1 MYLATQKDKSIAI
14 ILPDLAVIGAQRVA
28 IEFGKKLIE
37 SGYRVDWVC
46 GGGGAWEGELDASQV
61 RDFRPKVFKLIRGLR
76 ILESYFRL
84 GIVLARQKHDFVI
97 CVTPLLNRVV
107 CGFRLLKLFRGRL
120 IIEEHAYPPRS
131 YQDEFPNKIV
141 RLFYFHTEWLYRY
154 ADILRVLTNHTKN
167 YYKERYPDI
176 NSVAFPNLM
185 DISRIFEDS
194 ECVVESKKLFDLVY
208 LGRFT
213 TQKNIK
219 FLLDCF
225 AELVKRID
233 CTMGIIG
240 YGPQKDELIQKVK
253 DLKLE
258 RHIQF
263 IDTGPSNFSILRHAK
278 VFPLV
283 SLWEGF
289 PLVLVEA
296 MALETA
302 VVAVDCKTGP
312 RDLLGDGSERGWL
325 VPEGDPIAFVY
336 ALEEALLNVD
346 GRRKKVSAASAYVRK
361 HLDIQKSFKEY
372 IRIFIEADNA

>member
-1 MYLATQKDKSIAI
+1 MYLATQEGKSIAI
-14 ILPDLAVIGAQRVA
+14 VLPDLAVIGAQRVA

-46 GGGGAWEGELDASQV
+46 GGGGAWESELDARQV
-61 RDFRPKVFKLIRGLR
+61 RDFRSRFFKSIRGLR
-76 ILESYFRL
+76 ILETYVRL
-84 GIVLARQKHDFVI
+84 GIILSRHNHDFVI

-107 CGFRLLKLFRGRL
+107 CGFRALGLFSGRL

-131 YQDEFPNKIV
+131 YQDEFPNWIV
-141 RLFYFHTEWLYRY
+141 RSFYFHTEWLYRY
-154 ADILRVLTNHTKN
+154 ADILRVLTSQTKN
-167 YYKERYPDI
+167 YYRERYPDI

-185 DISRIFEDS
+185 DISRIVEQS
-194 ECVVESKKLFDLVY
+194 ECVLESKQKFDLVY

-213 TQKNIK
+213 SQKNIK

-233 CTMGIIG
+233 CTMGVIG
-240 YGPQKDELIQKVK
+240 YGPQKDELIKKVR
-253 DLKLE
+253 DLKLDG
-258 RHIQF
+258 HIQF
-263 IDTGPSNFSILRHAK
+263 VETGPSNFSILRHAK
-278 VFPLV
+278 VMPLV

-325 VPEGDPIAFVY
+325 VPENDPTAFVC
-336 ALEEALLNVD
+336 ALEKALLNADV
-346 GRRKKVSAASAYVRK
+346 RREKVGAASYYVRNK
-361 HLDIQKSFKEY
+361 LDIKKSFGEY
-372 IRIFIEADNA
+372 IRIFIQSDNA

>member
-1 MYLATQKDKSIAI
+1 MYLATQKDKAIAI

-46 GGGGAWEGELDASQV
+46 GGGGEWEGELDASQV
-61 RDFRPKVFKLIRGLR
+61 RDFRPKVFKSIRGLR

-84 GIVLARQKHDFVI
+84 GIVLASQKHDFVI

-167 YYKERYPDI
+167 YYKWRYPDI
-176 NSVAFPNLM
+176 NAFAFPNLM
-185 DISRIFEDS
+185 DISRILEDS

-225 AELVKRID
+225 GELVKRID

-325 VPEGDPIAFVY
+325 VPEGNPPAFVS

-346 GRRKKVSAASAYVRK
+346 RRRERVSAASAYVRN